1 MASKV
6 IPNSNFLEDDL
17 GQIPNGSS
25 RPSPRPERYS
35 SRAGVLLQ
43 YCPRIL
49 SAKIDYIPI
58 PKSTLTI
65 PLPTAPANSRCGR
78 YTLWHDGTLWEACC
92 CWFFWWF
99 FPRNG
104 MYTQG
109 KGSVE
114 SRDTPT
120 QAKSSNP
127 KSERTSIPL
136 SPLELRLLSVGIHRS
151 PRLDLGCPSA
161 RMKVSVRY
169 AKWSTKTRA
178 IFGI

>member
-1 MASKV
+1 MGSKV

-25 RPSPRPERYS
+25 RPSPRLERYS
-35 SRAGVLLQ
+35 SRAGVCRSIAQ
-43 YCPRIL
+43 ESYRQKMTIFTYKNQHRQHHYQPPPPTPDVVGIL
-49 SAKIDYIPI
+49 CGM
-58 PKSTLTI
+58 TVL
-65 PLPTAPANSRCGR
+65 CGR
-78 YTLWHDGTLWEACC
+78 PAAAGSFGGSFLEAEC
-92 CWFFWWF
+92 
-99 FPRNG
+99 
-104 MYTQG
+104 TQG

-169 AKWSTKTRA
+169 AKWSVKTCA